1 MPVQARKTNS
11 DKSNAQAK
19 RPLRIVPD
27 AAKSAESSKSRAAD
41 KKKNRAGRV
50 SVPGFSM
57 PFYVGELW
65 TARQRQMHPL
75 HYTVSYRASFKPELP
90 DFFIRRFLLDRRITE
105 GVVLDPFGGRGTTVL
120 QANLLGFRGIHNDL
134 NPVSIFLSSARQ
146 QIPPLAELIERTEA
160 LDLGARRFRLNA
172 IEKKRLL
179 PFFHPETL
187 NEILNLREQLLQTIQ
202 AGPAAGV
209 DPALQYIGLTA
220 LSRLHG
226 HSDGFFSVYSFPQI
240 SIMPEAQARN
250 NLRRNQTP
258 EYRGVKARIIK
269 KMKADLGSAELAPE
283 FLAAAAKNR
292 YTMSDA
298 RKLKGLRANTVDLV
312 VTSPPFLD
320 KVNYVADNWMR
331 SWFLGYD
338 AEPELTMTPDVGEWV
353 EFMAGVMR
361 DLGRVLKPGARAV
374 IEVGEVAV
382 GQKGANLNLEELL
395 IKQLPMTLRGGGGRL
410 VAEEVFINSQEFTKL
425 ANCWDVKNNAK
436 GTNTNRCLVVRK
448 LV

>member
-1 MPVQARKTNS
+1 MPTAG
-11 DKSNAQAK
+11 
-19 RPLRIVPD
+19 
-27 AAKSAESSKSRAAD
+27 ESSRKPSGD
-41 KKKNRAGRV
+41 NRATRMR
-50 SVPGFSM
+50 VPGFEI

-90 DFFIRRFLLDRRITE
+90 DFFIRRFLLDRRINE

-120 QANLLGFRGIHNDL
+120 QANLLGFRGVHNDL
-134 NPVSIFLSSARQ
+134 NPVSIFLSSARRR
-146 QIPPLAELIERTEA
+146 IPALEELIERVES
-160 LDLGARRFRLNA
+160 LDLQAKRFRLSA
-172 IEKKRLL
+172 LEKQRLL

-187 NEILNLREQLLQTIQ
+187 NEILNLREQLLAKI
-202 AGPAAGV
+202 ADGPAAAD

-250 NLRRNQTP
+250 NLRRGQTP
-258 EYRGVKARIIK
+258 EYRGIKARIIK
-269 KMKADLGSAELAPE
+269 KMKADLGGQGLPAGFRP
-283 FLAAAAKNR
+283 AAAKNR
-292 YTMSDA
+292 YTMNDA
-298 RKLKGLRANTVDLV
+298 RKLKGVRTNSVDLV

-353 EFMAGVMR
+353 EFMTGVMR

-382 GQKGANLNLEELL
+382 GQKGGSLLNLEELL
-395 IKQLPMTLRGGGGRL
+395 IKQLPLKLRSGGRL

-436 GTNTNRCLVVRK
+436 GTNTNRCLVARK

>member
-1 MPVQARKTNS
+1 MPVRAQKPNPIKKSPARPEK
-11 DKSNAQAK
+11 K
-19 RPLRIVPD
+19 
-27 AAKSAESSKSRAAD
+27 RAALRVVRSD
-41 KKKNRAGRV
+41 VPAKAPASKRVGRV

-65 TARQRQMHPL
+65 TAKQRQMHPL

-90 DFFIRRFLLDRRITE
+90 DFFIRRFLLDRRITD

-120 QANLLGFRGIHNDL
+120 QANLMGFRGIHNDL
-134 NPVSIFLSSARQ
+134 NPVSIFLSSARRR
-146 QIPPLAELIERTEA
+146 IPALEELIERTEA

-187 NEILNLREQLLQTIQ
+187 NEILNLRAELLRTIS
-202 AGPAAGV
+202 AGPAASV
-209 DPALQYIGLTA
+209 DPTLQYIGLTA

-250 NLRRNQTP
+250 NIRRNQTP
-258 EYRGVKARIIK
+258 EYRSIKERIVK
-269 KMKADLGSAELAPE
+269 KMKADLGQAELPAGFISAAP
-283 FLAAAAKNR
+283 KNR

-298 RKLKGLRANTVDLV
+298 RKLKGIRANSVDLV

-338 AEPELTMTPDVGEWV
+338 AEPALTMTPDVQEWV
-353 EFMAGVMR
+353 AFMADVMR
-361 DLGRVLKPGARAV
+361 DLGRVLRPGARAV
-374 IEVGEVAV
+374 IEVGEVVV
-382 GQKGANLNLEELL
+382 GTGDRGRNLNLDELL
-395 IKQLPMTLRGGGGRL
+395 IGQLPMDLKGGGRL

-425 ANCWDVKNNAK
+425 ANCWDVKNNSK

-448 LV
+448 QV